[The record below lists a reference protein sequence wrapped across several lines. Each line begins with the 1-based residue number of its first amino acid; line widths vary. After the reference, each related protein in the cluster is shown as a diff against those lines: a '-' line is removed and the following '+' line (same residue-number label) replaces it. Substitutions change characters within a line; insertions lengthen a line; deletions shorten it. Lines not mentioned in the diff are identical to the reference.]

1 MVYIAFL
8 YHSHYTMIIVNLWI
22 TKMFLLMF
30 KVKILL
36 LIEKGEGEKRE
47 IQSLHFFP
55 MAIAHL
61 ATSFCS

>member
-1 MVYIAFL
+1 
-8 YHSHYTMIIVNLWI
+8 MIIVNLRI
-22 TKMFLLMF
+22 TQMFLLMF
-30 KVKILL
+30 KVILF
-36 LIEKGEGEKRE
+36 LIEKGEREKRE